1 MTQTTGL
8 DYWLKRFTDSDLPAL
23 ASVVNDL
30 QQLAADDDTSVKQ
43 LADVLLHDA
52 ALTSHVLKVA
62 NSIYYNPMQ
71 ESIRTISRAI
81 VLLGFANVRSI
92 CLSTS
97 LVDALLQQRPHQQ
110 LLELLARAFHAAVQA
125 RNIASYLMARDQ
137 EEVFIAALLYHLG
150 ELAFWSCA
158 GEAADRL
165 VTLQSAPGADADA
178 CVRQVLG
185 VSFAQLSQGL
195 AKAWN
200 LGENVV
206 LAHAGGTRKEP
217 QVQAIVLGVQ
227 ISDQSLTGW
236 DHPAMEKHLQE
247 FAQLAGITAQEALE
261 QVLQSAEEAVRVVAT
276 FGDERLEG
284 LIPATDPEQIA
295 RQQQQRK
302 ACLLQPDLAILQ
314 SCLQDMGMLA
324 NKQVGVDVLLQTLLR
339 GLHQGAGLERV
350 MVAVLAEGQS
360 CFRVRQAVGEGF
372 AHKLLDW
379 RLPVD
384 NPAQR
389 HLFSY
394 VLRDR
399 EVLWM
404 GVPATSSLLDLVTQP
419 MLQYLE
425 KGMFFIAPV
434 MAGSRPVG
442 VLYADSRLSGR
453 ALLNEQ
459 FVAFKRFVQ
468 LVNRALDKMTAR

>member
-276 FGDERLEG
+276 FGDERLAG

-372 AHKLLDW
+372 AYKLLDW